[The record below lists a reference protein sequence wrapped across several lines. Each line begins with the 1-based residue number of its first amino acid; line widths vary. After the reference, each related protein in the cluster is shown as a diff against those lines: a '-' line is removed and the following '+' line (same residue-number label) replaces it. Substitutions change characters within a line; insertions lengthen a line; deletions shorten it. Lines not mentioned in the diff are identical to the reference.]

1 MGAAARYTALNTTRQ
16 PYINRARNQAKVT
29 IPSLFPETDD
39 VTTTQLYTPFQSV
52 GARGVNNISAKLM
65 LALFPPN
72 TSNFKLTVDDLTL
85 QKLTGVKDARG
96 EVEKSLSAIEKKA
109 LFTLEGSGFRPTLAE
124 VMKQLVV
131 AGNVCLYFGDPKKAR
146 YFKLTNYVCKRA
158 PDGKLI
164 EAVIKETVAKAALPA
179 DVMAL
184 VEKTQPTSKPMPSE
198 TTRPD
203 STTVD
208 LYTYIEL
215 RDGKYH
221 VHQEISDL
229 IIDGTQASYLEDEM
243 PYLFLRFNKLDGEDY
258 GRGYVEDYYG
268 DLYTLESLMEAA
280 VSGSIIMA
288 KFIYL
293 VDPAGTTRAEDLT
306 KAENGAFVEGR
317 QGDISVLQTEK
328 QADLSIVFKMVEA
341 IEQRLAYAFLLNTA
355 VQRNG
360 ERVTAEEIR
369 YMARELE
376 DVLGG
381 VYSVLSQSLQ
391 LRIATILLKLLENS
405 KEIPK
410 LPKEVTPMI
419 VTGIEA
425 LGRGQDLGRLNEF
438 LATSSQVL
446 GPQIV
451 AQYINPDEYLKRVA
465 ASLSIDTGGLIKTE
479 EEIQQDQMT
488 AMAQQMGPDVI
499 KAGSQIA
506 AKQMEQPTNG

>member
-1 MGAAARYTALNTTRQ
+1 MGAAARYTALQTTRQ

-39 VTTTQLYTPFQSV
+39 VTTQQLYTPYQSV
-52 GARGVNNISAKLM
+52 GARGVNNIAAKLM

-96 EVEKSLSAIEKKA
+96 EVEESLAAIEKKA

-131 AGNVCLYFGDPKKAR
+131 SGNACLYFGEPKKVR

-164 EAVIKETVAKAALPA
+164 EGVIKEDVAKAALPP
-179 DVMAL
+179 DVRAL
-184 VEKTQPTSKPMPSE
+184 VEKNEPTSKPMPSE
-198 TTRPD
+198 RTSPD
-203 STTVD
+203 ATTVP

-221 VHQEISDL
+221 VHQEIKDT
-229 IIDGTQASYLEDEM
+229 IIDGTEASYLEDEM

-280 VSGSIIMA
+280 VSGAIVMS
-288 KFIYL
+288 KFIFL
-293 VDPAGTTRAEDLT
+293 VDPAGSTRSEDLA
-306 KAENGAFVEGR
+306 KAENGGFVDGR

-328 QADLSIVFKMVEA
+328 QADLSIVFKMTES

-355 VQRNG
+355 IQRPG

-391 LRIATILLKLLENS
+391 LRIATILLKNLESS
-405 KEIPK
+405 KDIPK
-410 LPKEVTPMI
+410 LPKEVKPMI
-419 VTGIEA
+419 VTGVEA

-479 EEIQQDQMT
+479 EEIQQDQMA

-499 KAGSQIA
+499 KAGTQMA

>member
-1 MGAAARYTALNTTRQ
+1 MGAAARYSALQTTRQ

-39 VTTTQLYTPFQSV
+39 VTTQQLYTPYQSI

-65 LALFPPN
+65 LTLFPPN
-72 TSNFKLTVDDLTL
+72 TTNFKLSVDDLTL
-85 QKLTGVKDARG
+85 QKLTGVENARG

-109 LFTLEGSGFRPTLAE
+109 LFTLEGSQFRPTLSE

-131 AGNVCLYFGDPKKAR
+131 AGNSCLYFPDPAKAR
-146 YFKLTNYVCKRA
+146 YFKLTNYVVKRA
-158 PDGKLI
+158 PDGRLL
-164 EAVIKETVAKAALPA
+164 EAVIKEEVARAALPE
-179 DVMAL
+179 DVAKMLEAA
-184 VEKTQPTSKPMPSE
+184 QPTSKPAPSDL
-198 TTRPD
+198 TPPD
-203 STTVD
+203 ARTIP
-208 LYTYIEL
+208 LYTYIQFK
-215 RDGKYH
+215 DGKYH
-221 VHQEISDL
+221 VHQEV
-229 IIDGTQASYLEDEM
+229 IDQVIEGTEATYPEDRM

-268 DLYTLESLMEAA
+268 DLYTLESLMEAM
-280 VSGSIIMA
+280 VSGSIIMS

-293 VDPAGTTRAEDLT
+293 VDPAGTTRAEDLA

-317 QGDISVLQTEK
+317 PGDIAVLQTEK
-328 QADLSIVFKMVEA
+328 QADLNVVFKMVES

-355 VQRNG
+355 IQRNG

-391 LRIATILLKLLENS
+391 LSVAQILLASLEDS
-405 KEIPK
+405 KDIPK
-410 LPKEVTPMI
+410 LPKEVKPMI
-419 VTGIEA
+419 VTGVEA
-425 LGRGQDLGRLNEF
+425 LGRGQDLGKLNEF

-451 AQYINPDEYLKRVA
+451 TQYINPAEYLKRVA

-479 EEIQQDQMT
+479 EEMQQDQMM
-488 AMAQQMGPDVI
+488 AMAQQMGPDAI
-499 KAGSQIA
+499 KAGTQLATKS
-506 AKQMEQPTNG
+506 MEQPTNG

>member
-1 MGAAARYTALNTTRQ
+1 MGAAARYTALQTTRQ

-39 VTTTQLYTPFQSV
+39 VTTTQLYTPYQSV

-85 QKLTGVKDARG
+85 EKLTGVKDARG

-131 AGNVCLYFGDPKKAR
+131 AGNVCLYFADPKKAR

-164 EAVIKETVAKAALPA
+164 EAVIKETISKAALPA
-179 DVMAL
+179 DVLQL
-184 VEKTQPTSKPMPSE
+184 VEQTQPTSKPMPSE
-198 TTRPD
+198 KTSPD
-203 STTVD
+203 ASTVD
-208 LYTYIEL
+208 LYTHIQL

-221 VHQEISDL
+221 AYQEVANIVVE
-229 IIDGTQASYLEDEM
+229 GTEASYIEDEM

-280 VSGSIIMA
+280 VSGSIVMS

-293 VDPAGTTRAEDLT
+293 VDPAGSTRAEDLA

-317 QGDISVLQTEK
+317 QGDITVLQTEK
-328 QADLSIVFKMVEA
+328 QADLSIVFKMVES

-355 VQRNG
+355 IQRPG

-369 YMARELE
+369 FMARELE

-391 LRIATILLKLLENS
+391 LRIATILLKNLERSN
-405 KEIPK
+405 EIPK

-419 VTGIEA
+419 VTGVEA

-438 LATSSQVL
+438 LSTSSQVL
-446 GPQIV
+446 GPQTV
-451 AQYINPDEYLKRVA
+451 SQYINPEEYLKRVA
-465 ASLSIDTGGLIKTE
+465 AALSIDTGGLIKSE
-479 EEIQQDQMT
+479 EEIQQDQMN

-499 KAGSQIA
+499 KAGTQIA